1 MGLYKFYA
9 AGKGE
14 KPREVLI
21 EADSQREATDK
32 LRSRH
37 LTPIESYGE
46 VSSIKSS
53 SFSLKRSKVDTY
65 DFTRQLAPLLDAYI
79 PLERALGIIAEGAAE
94 PEQKDFVNSL
104 RRGLHEGKTFSFL
117 VRSHGNLFP
126 SYYANL
132 IES

>member
-37 LTPIESYGE
+37 LTPIESYGDACSGWGWGFIGRFLSILHS
-46 VSSIKSS
+46 VSVSAT
-53 SFSLKRSKVDTY
+53 SKM
-65 DFTRQLAPLLDAYI
+65 
-79 PLERALGIIAEGAAE
+79 G
-94 PEQKDFVNSL
+94 
-104 RRGLHEGKTFSFL
+104 RGLQIIIVYHIFL
-117 VRSHGNLFP
+117 DL
-126 SYYANL
+126 
-132 IES
+132 